1 MTLREPEPPGRR
13 ADNTTAGHWAACLVA
28 CRPVVGGSWAGEL
41 PPRCGPSW
49 SWTPDRGWSA
59 EWCSG
64 RRGTPRAVRSSI
76 AYQVVGDGPT
86 DLILV
91 PGFVSHVE
99 VAWEEPRLAHF
110 LGRLA
115 SFSRL
120 IVFDKRGTGMSDPV
134 AGPPSMDERM
144 DDIRAVMDA
153 AGSRRGTIFGISEG
167 GTLSLLFARAHPERT
182 QALILYGSWAR
193 RLAGPDYPY
202 GPSAEQLEDMIGG
215 MDRAWASGEWW
226 DGGRPS
232 PADDARHRAW
242 WARYLRMAASPA
254 MAQNVIRMNMRMDIR
269 DLLPTID
276 QPTLILHRTGD
287 TWIDVG
293 HARYLA
299 EHIPVASYVEL
310 PGSDHRPWLGDVDAI
325 ADEVEIFVTGR
336 KSRPRRR
343 TSIGVD
349 ALSRREREVALLAS
363 RGETAA
369 QIAEPPLREQAHRGE
384 PPGQRLRQARDRL
397 EDGTDPPGF
406 RVRDLAKVQYQY
418 GGISRRPCLRFIDS
432 P

>member
-1 MTLREPEPPGRR
+1 MQRQTRY
-13 ADNTTAGHWAACLVA
+13 AK
-28 CRPVVGGSWAGEL
+28 
-41 PPRCGPSW
+41 
-49 SWTPDRGWSA
+49 
-59 EWCSG
+59 SG
-64 RRGTPRAVRSSI
+64 RVSVAF
-76 AYQVVGDGPT
+76 QLLGDASV

-91 PGFVSHVE
+91 PGFVSHLE

-115 SFSRL
+115 SFARL

-134 AGPPSMDERM
+134 DRPPSMDERM

-153 AGSRRGTIFGISEG
+153 TGSERGALFGISEG
-167 GTLSLLFARAHPERT
+167 GTLSLLFAHAHPDRAK
-182 QALILYGSWAR
+182 ALVLYGSWAR

-202 GPSAEQLEDMIGG
+202 GPPADQLEETIRG
-215 MDRAWASGEWW
+215 MDRAWASGAWW

-242 WARYLRMAASPA
+242 WARYLRMAASPS
-254 MAQNVIRMNMRMDIR
+254 MAQNLIRMNMGMDIR
-269 DLLPTID
+269 DLLPTIE
-276 QPTLILHRTGD
+276 QPTLILHRTDD

-299 EHIPVASYVEL
+299 EHIPSATFVEL

-325 ADEVEIFVTGR
+325 ADEVEVFVTGR

-343 TSIGVD
+343 TSVGVD

-363 RGETAA
+363 RGQTAA
-369 QIAEPPLREQAHRGE
+369 QVASQLFLSKRTVESHLTSIYAKLRIGSKTELIRRASE
-384 PPGQRLRQARDRL
+384 
-397 EDGTDPPGF
+397 F
-406 RVRDLAKVQYQY
+406 
-418 GGISRRPCLRFIDS
+418 GI
-432 P
+432 

>member
-1 MTLREPEPPGRR
+1 VEHGETRY
-13 ADNTTAGHWAACLVA
+13 AKS
-28 CRPVVGGSWAGEL
+28 GS
-41 PPRCGPSW
+41 
-49 SWTPDRGWSA
+49 
-59 EWCSG
+59 
-64 RRGTPRAVRSSI
+64 VSI

-99 VAWEEPRLAHF
+99 VAWEEPRLARF
-110 LGRLA
+110 LSRLA

-134 AGPPSMDERM
+134 ASPPSMDERM

-153 AGSRRGTIFGISEG
+153 VGSRRATMFGVSEG
-167 GTLSLLFARAHPERT
+167 GTLSLLFASAYPDRT
-182 QALILYGSWAR
+182 NSLVLYGSWAR
-193 RLAGPDYPY
+193 RLSGPDYPF
-202 GPSAEQLEDMIGG
+202 GPSAEQLEEVIGG
-215 MDRAWASGEWW
+215 MDRAWASGAWW
-226 DGGRPS
+226 DGGQPS
-232 PADDARHRAW
+232 AADDEHHRRW

-254 MAQNVIRMNMRMDIR
+254 MAQNVIRMNMRMDVR
-269 DLLPTID
+269 DLLPTIG

-299 EHIPVASYVEL
+299 EHIPAASYVEL
-310 PGSDHRPWLGDVDAI
+310 PGSEHRPWLGDIDSI
-325 ADEVEIFVTGR
+325 ADEVEVFVTGR

-363 RGETAA
+363 RGETAI
-369 QIAEPPLREQAHRGE
+369 QIA
-384 PPGQRLRQARDRL
+384 GQLCVSKRTVESHLVNVYNKLGVSSKTELIRRAS
-397 EDGTDPPGF
+397 EF
-406 RVRDLAKVQYQY
+406 
-418 GGISRRPCLRFIDS
+418 GI
-432 P
+432 

>member
-1 MTLREPEPPGRR
+1 MVQR
-13 ADNTTAGHWAACLVA
+13 ATQYAK
-28 CRPVVGGSWAGEL
+28 
-41 PPRCGPSW
+41 
-49 SWTPDRGWSA
+49 
-59 EWCSG
+59 SG
-64 RRGTPRAVRSSI
+64 RVSI

-99 VAWEEPRLAHF
+99 LAWEEPRLAHF

-115 SFSRL
+115 AFSRL
-120 IVFDKRGTGMSDPV
+120 ILFDKRGTGMSDPV
-134 AGPPSMDERM
+134 EGPPSMGQRM

-153 AGSRRGTIFGISEG
+153 VGSRRSTLFGISEG
-167 GTLSLLFARAHPERT
+167 GTLAVLFAHDHPERAE
-182 QALILYGSWAR
+182 ALILYGSWAR

-202 GPSAEQLEDMIGG
+202 GPSARQLEEVIAG

-232 PADDARHRAW
+232 PTDDKRHRAW
-242 WARYLRMAASPA
+242 WARYLRTAASPA

-269 DLLPTID
+269 DMLPAIE
-276 QPTLILHRTGD
+276 QSTLILHRTGD

-299 EHIPVASYVEL
+299 EHIPSATYVEL

-325 ADEVEIFVTGR
+325 VDAVEVFVTGH

-343 TSIGVD
+343 ASIGVD
-349 ALSRREREVALLAS
+349 ALSRREHEVAVLAS
-363 RGETAA
+363 QGLKATE
-369 QIAEPPLREQAHRGE
+369 IASHLFVSKRTVESHLVSIYEKLGVGSKTELIRRASE
-384 PPGQRLRQARDRL
+384 L
-397 EDGTDPPGF
+397 
-406 RVRDLAKVQYQY
+406 
-418 GGISRRPCLRFIDS
+418 GI
-432 P
+432 

>member
-1 MTLREPEPPGRR
+1 MQPETQYAKSG
-13 ADNTTAGHWAACLVA
+13 
-28 CRPVVGGSWAGEL
+28 PV
-41 PPRCGPSW
+41 
-49 SWTPDRGWSA
+49 
-59 EWCSG
+59 
-64 RRGTPRAVRSSI
+64 SI
-76 AYQVVGDGPT
+76 AYQVLGEGSS

-110 LGRLA
+110 LSRLA

-134 AGPPSMDERM
+134 ASPPSMDERM

-153 AGSRRGTIFGISEG
+153 AGSSRGTIFGISEG
-167 GTLSLLFARAHPERT
+167 GTLSLLFSRAHPERT
-182 QALILYGSWAR
+182 QGLILYGSWAR
-193 RLAGPDYPY
+193 RLSGPDYPF
-202 GPSAEQLEDMIGG
+202 GPSAEQLDEIVSG
-215 MDRAWASGEWW
+215 MERAWASGAWW
-226 DGGRPS
+226 DGGQPS
-232 PADDARHRAW
+232 PADDARHRKW

-276 QPTLILHRTGD
+276 QPTLILHRTD
-287 TWIDVG
+287 DSWIDVG

-299 EHIPVASYVEL
+299 EHIPSASYVEL

-325 ADEVEIFVTGR
+325 ADEIEVFLTGR

-363 RGETAA
+363 RGETATD
-369 QIAEPPLREQAHRGE
+369 IASHLFVSKRTVESHLVNVYRKLGVGSKTELIRRATE
-384 PPGQRLRQARDRL
+384 
-397 EDGTDPPGF
+397 F
-406 RVRDLAKVQYQY
+406 
-418 GGISRRPCLRFIDS
+418 GI
-432 P
+432 

>member
-1 MTLREPEPPGRR
+1 
-13 ADNTTAGHWAACLVA
+13 V
-28 CRPVVGGSWAGEL
+28 
-41 PPRCGPSW
+41 
-49 SWTPDRGWSA
+49 
-59 EWCSG
+59 
-64 RRGTPRAVRSSI
+64 SI
-76 AYQVVGDGPT
+76 AYQVVGYGPT

-134 AGPPSMDERM
+134 AKPPSMDERM

-153 AGSRRGTIFGISEG
+153 VGSQRGTMFGISEG
-167 GTLSLLFARAHPERT
+167 GTLSLLFARAHPER
-182 QALILYGSWAR
+182 AESVILYGSWAR
-193 RLAGPDYPY
+193 RLIGPDYPF
-202 GPSAEQLEDMIGG
+202 GPSAEQLDDIVAG

-226 DGGRPS
+226 DGGQPS
-232 PADDARHRAW
+232 ASDDAPHRIW

-269 DLLPTID
+269 DLLPAIT

-287 TWIDVG
+287 TWIHVG

-299 EHIPVASYVEL
+299 EHLPTAKYVEL
-310 PGSDHRPWLGDVDAI
+310 PGTDHRPWLGDVDAI
-325 ADEVEIFVTGR
+325 ADEIEVFLTGK

-343 TSIGVD
+343 TNIGVG
-349 ALSRREREVALLAS
+349 ALSRREREVALLTA
-363 RGETAA
+363 RGETATE
-369 QIAEPPLREQAHRGE
+369 IAGHLSLSKRTVESHL
-384 PPGQRLRQARDRL
+384 
-397 EDGTDPPGF
+397 
-406 RVRDLAKVQYQY
+406 VSVY
-418 GGISRRPCLRFIDS
+418 GKLGVGSKTELIRRAAEFGI
-432 P
+432 